1 MLIIISI
8 SSCNYLD
15 VDKWFDD
22 TMKYDTIFSRKEYL
36 ERYMWNIAAQ
46 FPAEDALLASPY
58 TPGPLATDEAFAPFA
73 SGTYLGTAMVI
84 GEINEE
90 NISSKSI
97 YSWNSMYKIIRK
109 TNVILSRMDEVKD
122 LTNLDKS
129 DIWAYTYFMRAYAY
143 YHLIMDFGP
152 VILVGDEVYPSNEQ
166 PEAYAN
172 IRSTYDECIDYACEQ
187 FETAASYLPETQP
200 TSSFGRPTKA
210 AAYGLIA

>member
-1 MLIIISI
+1 
-8 SSCNYLD
+8 
-15 VDKWFDD
+15 
-22 TMKYDTIFSRKEYL
+22 
-36 ERYMWNIAAQ
+36 
-46 FPAEDALLASPY
+46 
-58 TPGPLATDEAFAPFA
+58 
-73 SGTYLGTAMVI
+73 MVI

-166 PEAYAN
+166 PEA
-172 IRSTYDECIDYACEQ
+172 
-187 FETAASYLPETQP
+187 
-200 TSSFGRPTKA
+200 
-210 AAYGLIA
+210 